1 VYYLLVVGV
10 LGLEDVP
17 VILGSERVLER
28 VVCPVCR
35 NVARFCRL
43 SVCPYYRGVY
53 EGIRRSLSSDVL
65 FGPSPPAVLF
75 GEWGY
80 PRVFGGSCVSF
91 VEGVEPG
98 LLESPRSWLDLS
110 IDDLLSLRLGL
121 VLGRLRMPVVGARR
135 PSRVLSAIQESAL
148 SFLPVDVELRVVG
161 GFRARPGFGV
171 RAMPHGPSVRID
183 DVRVVGNV
191 SAPRSVESLV
201 GDVDV
206 SAAVAVGELY
216 RRGVDEYY
224 LSRVFSAGLLGRRA
238 ERRLV
243 PTEWSITAID
253 DLVGRMLLRRVK
265 ELRVIGEFRV
275 YEASALFNSVFVV
288 LVPFPWMF
296 ELLEGWVRFF
306 DESPYVDFEFYWGR
320 SDYASGTGGAY
331 YAVRLSVLRYLV
343 SRGEQAGAVVFFEVD
358 RGWVPLG
365 VWRFRELTRRA
376 LESGFRRFGS
386 LEEALGYVGPRLR
399 IPLGRYLSRS
409 RLVPFIRGQAR
420 LA

>member
-1 VYYLLVVGV
+1 M
-10 LGLEDVP
+10 DVP
-17 VILGSERVLER
+17 VVQGSERVLER

-35 NVARFCRL
+35 NVARFCKL
-43 SVCPYYRGVY
+43 SVCPYYRNVY
-53 EGIRRSLSSDVL
+53 EGIRRSLSSESL
-65 FGPSPPAVLF
+65 FGPSPPALLF

-80 PRVFGGSCVSF
+80 PRIYGGSCVSF
-91 VEGVEPG
+91 LEGVEAG
-98 LLESPRSWLDLS
+98 LLESPRSWLKFS
-110 IDDLLSLRLGL
+110 IDDLVALRLGL
-121 VLGRLRMPVVGARR
+121 VLGRLRMPVVSARR
-135 PSRVLSAIQESAL
+135 PGRVLEAIQESAL
-148 SFLPVDVELRVVG
+148 SSLPVDVELRVAG

-171 RAMPHGPSVRID
+171 RAMPHGPSVRVEG
-183 DVRVVGNV
+183 VRVVGNV
-191 SAPRSVESLV
+191 SAPRIVERFV

-206 SAAVAVGELY
+206 SAGEAVGELY
-216 RRGVDEYY
+216 LRGVDEYY
-224 LSRVFSAGLLGRRA
+224 LSRIFSAGLLGRRV

-253 DLVGRMLLRRVK
+253 DLIGRMLLRRVR
-265 ELRVIGEFRV
+265 ELRVIDEFRV

-296 ELLEGWVRFF
+296 ELLEGWVRFLS
-306 DESPYVDFEFYWGR
+306 DSPYVDSEYFWGR
-320 SDYASGTGGAY
+320 SRYAENTGGAY

-343 SRGEQAGAVVFFEVD
+343 SRGEQAGAVVFFEVG

-365 VWRFRELTRRA
+365 VWRFRELTRVA

-386 LEEALGYVGPRLR
+386 LDEALGYVGPRLS